1 MAACLL
7 PLGQRIKLAPPS
19 AGLGRRSLLRR
30 VNVAM
35 VPVALQDKKNAGS
48 ALEDRRVQAS
58 RTTPISAIPVRS
70 PSQLGRV

>member
-1 MAACLL
+1 
-7 PLGQRIKLAPPS
+7 
-19 AGLGRRSLLRR
+19 
-30 VNVAM
+30 M
-35 VPVALQDKKNAGS
+35 VPVALQDKKNDS